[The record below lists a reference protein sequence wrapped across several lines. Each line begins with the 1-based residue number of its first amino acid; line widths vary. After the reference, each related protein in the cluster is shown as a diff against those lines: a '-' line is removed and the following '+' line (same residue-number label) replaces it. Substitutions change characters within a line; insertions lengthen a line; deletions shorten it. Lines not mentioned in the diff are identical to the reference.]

1 MNKSTTRKARIATLI
16 AGSAVA
22 AGLLLAPAAANA
34 SEMQST
40 TTNTTTVSAPA
51 APTSTPT
58 EASSQ
63 TKAATT
69 SAKSSNDVN
78 WKDLDPIERDSSG
91 TKVDFK
97 NNTKRPIAI
106 TQDTGGGDADWTWIQ
121 PGQTVSLEGM
131 DEFGTDIAN
140 GWIYFPSN
148 GKTISFDANTPSI
161 GWVNMDVNNEE
172 YNLSVG
178 ETKSASAEGHEFSI
192 NRTDPTYRGEQL
204 SDGTYL
210 FRNHMV
216 MSINS

>member
-34 SEMQST
+34 SQLETT

-58 EASSQ
+58 KAS
-63 TKAATT
+63 TT
-69 SAKSSNDVN
+69 AVKSSNDVN
-78 WKDLDPIERDSSG
+78 WNDLTSDERDASG

-97 NNTKRPIAI
+97 NNTKSPIAI
-106 TQDTGGGDADWTWIQ
+106 TQDTGGGDANWTWIQ
-121 PGQTVSLEGM
+121 PGQSVSLEGM
-131 DEFGTDIAN
+131 DEFGTDIDN
-140 GWIYFPSN
+140 GWIYFASN
-148 GKTISFDANTPSI
+148 GKMISFDANTPSI

-178 ETKSASAEGHEFSI
+178 ETKSASAEGHDFSI